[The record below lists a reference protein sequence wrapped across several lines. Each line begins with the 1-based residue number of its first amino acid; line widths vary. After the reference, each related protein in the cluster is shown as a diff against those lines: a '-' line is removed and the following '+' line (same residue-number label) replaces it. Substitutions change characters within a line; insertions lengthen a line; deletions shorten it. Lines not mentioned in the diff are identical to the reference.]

1 MIEIHRRTGYL
12 LIATLLAQVILI
24 SAQVRT
30 ASGTRVLQ
38 AVTFGVFSQVQLGT
52 AWVFSGIRSVWD
64 GYVGLRGAH
73 QENQQLRDT
82 VSQMQVRLLEQQALA
97 MRATQLEQI
106 LDLRERTPLR
116 TVAASVIAAAG
127 ATPSF
132 LGYEGYP
139 ATVCVS
145 VNDEVVHGIPGPRV
159 LEPGDIVSIDCG
171 AIVDGWHGDSAL
183 TVVLPAADAADVAL
197 CDATERAMWAGIAA
211 LASADRLR
219 AVGDA
224 VEDVVD
230 ATDTEVNG
238 GVRFGVV
245 EEYVG
250 HGIGSAMH
258 QPPDVLNYRARARG
272 ARVRPGLCVAI
283 EPMLTR
289 GAQATQVLDDDW
301 TVVTADGSRAAHWE
315 HTVAVLPDGRLWVL
329 TARDGG
335 AAGLAPW
342 PTSGVA
348 AAPDGV

>member
-1 MIEIHRRTGYL
+1 MFGQERIELKTPD
-12 LIATLLAQVILI
+12 
-24 SAQVRT
+24 QVR
-30 ASGTRVLQ
+30 AMRRAGLVVADALA
-38 AVTFGVFSQVQLGT
+38 AV
-52 AWVFSGIRSVWD
+52 R
-64 GYVGLRGAH
+64 
-73 QENQQLRDT
+73 E
-82 VSQMQVRLLEQQALA
+82 QVRAGMTTA
-97 MRATQLEQI
+97 D
-106 LDLRERTPLR
+106 LDA
-116 TVAASVIAAAG
+116 VAASVIAAAG

-315 HTVAVLPDGRLWVL
+315 HTVAVLESGIWVL

-335 AAGLAPW
+335 AARLSELGVTIAPL
-342 PTSGVA
+342 
-348 AAPDGV
+348 D

>member
-1 MIEIHRRTGYL
+1 MFGQERIELKTPD
-12 LIATLLAQVILI
+12 
-24 SAQVRT
+24 QVR
-30 ASGTRVLQ
+30 AMRRAGLVVADALA
-38 AVTFGVFSQVQLGT
+38 AV
-52 AWVFSGIRSVWD
+52 R
-64 GYVGLRGAH
+64 
-73 QENQQLRDT
+73 E
-82 VSQMQVRLLEQQALA
+82 QVRAGMTTA
-97 MRATQLEQI
+97 D
-106 LDLRERTPLR
+106 LDA
-116 TVAASVIAAAG
+116 VAASVIAAAG

-230 ATDTEVNG
+230 ATVTEVNG

-315 HTVAVLPDGRLWVL
+315 HTVAVLESGIWVL

-335 AAGLAPW
+335 AARLSELGVTIAPL
-342 PTSGVA
+342 
-348 AAPDGV
+348 D